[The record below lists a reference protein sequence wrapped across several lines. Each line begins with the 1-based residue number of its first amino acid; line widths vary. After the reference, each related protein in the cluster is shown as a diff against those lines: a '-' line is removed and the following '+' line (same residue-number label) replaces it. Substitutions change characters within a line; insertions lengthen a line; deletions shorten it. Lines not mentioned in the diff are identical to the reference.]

1 VARKSHVFQIK
12 KWLTL
17 GIFASLVLAFIG
29 LGFVFAP
36 GPHGQERRIS
46 FPKGVSLTFIADD
59 LARQNLIHSGFV
71 FRLLARFSGQASQ
84 MRAGEYDVPAGA
96 SMADV
101 LEILT
106 TGDSVLHVVVV
117 PEGLTSQQVVN
128 LIAQLAVLNGDVD
141 VPAEGSL
148 FPETYHLPRGTLRAD
163 FIAQMQKAQSDVL
176 AALWPKRDA
185 NLPIKTPQEA
195 LILASIVEKE
205 TALDSER
212 PLIAAVF
219 INRLRKNMRLQS
231 DPTIIYGLV
240 GGVGTLGRPIRRS
253 EIRRQTAYNTYRIDG
268 LPPTPIANPGR
279 AAIAAVL
286 NPATTKAL
294 YFVADGSGGHVFAD
308 NLKSHER
315 NVKKWRQIRGTG
327 R

>member
-29 LGFVFAP
+29 LGFVFVP

-59 LARQNLIHSGFV
+59 LARQNLIHNGFV
-71 FRLLARFSGQASQ
+71 FRLLARLSGQASQ

-96 SMADV
+96 SMAAV
-101 LEILT
+101 LQILT
-106 TGDSVLHVVVV
+106 TGDSVLHAVVV
-117 PEGLTSQQVVN
+117 PEGLTSQQVVK
-128 LIAQLAVLNGDVD
+128 LIAELAVLNGDVD

-148 FPETYHLPRGTLRAD
+148 LSETYHIARGTMRVD

>member
-29 LGFVFAP
+29 LGFVFVP

-71 FRLLARFSGQASQ
+71 FRLLARSSGQASQ

>member
-1 VARKSHVFQIK
+1 MARKSHVFQIK

-29 LGFVFAP
+29 LGFVFVP

-59 LARQNLIHSGFV
+59 LARQNLIHNGFV
-71 FRLLARFSGQASQ
+71 FRLLARLSGQASQ

-96 SMADV
+96 SMAAV
-101 LEILT
+101 LQILT
-106 TGDSVLHVVVV
+106 TGDSVLHAVVV

-128 LIAQLAVLNGDVD
+128 LIAELAVLNGDVD

-148 FPETYHLPRGTLRAD
+148 LPETYHIARGTLRAD

-219 INRLRKNMRLQS
+219 INRLRQNMRLQS

-253 EIRRQTAYNTYRIDG
+253 EIRRQTAYNTYRMDG

>member
-1 VARKSHVFQIK
+1 MAQKTLVFSIK

-17 GIFASLVLAFIG
+17 GLSAGLLLAFIG
-29 LGFVFAP
+29 AGLVLAP
-36 GPHGQERRIS
+36 GPHGQNQRIS
-46 FPKGVSLTFIADD
+46 IPKGVSLTFMADD
-59 LARQNLIHSGFV
+59 LARQNLVHSSFL
-71 FRLLARFSGQASQ
+71 FRLLARLSGQASQ
-84 MRAGEYDVPAGA
+84 MRAGEYDVPANA
-96 SMADV
+96 SMASIKK
-101 LEILT
+101 ILT
-106 TGDSVLHVVVV
+106 TGNSVLHAVAV
-117 PEGLTSQQVVN
+117 PEGLTSQQVVD
-128 LIAQLAVLNGDVD
+128 LLTELPVLDGAVE
-141 VPAEGSL
+141 VPSEGSL
-148 FPETYHLPRGTLRAD
+148 LPETYHLPRGALRAD
-163 FIAQMQKAQSDVL
+163 LIAQMQKAQSDLL
-176 AALWPKRDA
+176 ASLWPQRVA

-195 LILASIVEKE
+195 VILASIVEKE
-205 TALDSER
+205 TALARER

-253 EIRRQTAYNTYRIDG
+253 EIRRQTDYNTYRIDG

-286 NPATTKAL
+286 NPASSEAL
-294 YFVADGSGGHVFAD
+294 YFVADGTGGHVFAD

-315 NVKKWRQIRGTG
+315 NVKKWRQMRGTG

>member
-1 VARKSHVFQIK
+1 MARKSHVFQIK

-29 LGFVFAP
+29 LGFVFVP

-71 FRLLARFSGQASQ
+71 FRLSARFSGQASQ

-128 LIAQLAVLNGDVD
+128 LIAELAVLNGDVD

-148 FPETYHLPRGTLRAD
+148 LPETYHLPRGTLRAD

>member
-1 VARKSHVFQIK
+1 MAQKTHVFSIK

-17 GIFASLVLAFIG
+17 GLSAGLLLAFIG
-29 LGFVFAP
+29 AGLVLAP
-36 GPHGQERRIS
+36 GPHGQNQRINI
-46 FPKGVSLTFIADD
+46 PKGVSLTFMADD
-59 LARQNLIHSGFV
+59 LARQNLVHSSFL
-71 FRLLARFSGQASQ
+71 FRLLARLSGQASQ
-84 MRAGEYDVPAGA
+84 MRAGEYDVPANA
-96 SMADV
+96 SMASI
-101 LEILT
+101 LKILT
-106 TGDSVLHVVVV
+106 TGNSVLHAVAV
-117 PEGLTSQQVVN
+117 PEGLTSQQVVD
-128 LIAQLAVLNGDVD
+128 LLTELPVLDGAVE
-141 VPAEGSL
+141 VPSEGSL
-148 FPETYHLPRGTLRAD
+148 LPETYHLPRGALRAD
-163 FIAQMQKAQSDVL
+163 LIAQMQKAQSDLL
-176 AALWPKRDA
+176 ASLWPQRAA

-195 LILASIVEKE
+195 VILASIVEKE
-205 TALDSER
+205 TALARER

-253 EIRRQTAYNTYRIDG
+253 EIRRQTDYNTYRIDG

-286 NPATTKAL
+286 NPASSEAL
-294 YFVADGSGGHVFAD
+294 YFVADGTGGHVFAD

-315 NVKKWRQIRGTG
+315 NVKKWRQMRGTG

>member
-1 VARKSHVFQIK
+1 MAQKTHVFSIK

-17 GIFASLVLAFIG
+17 GLSAGLLLAFIG
-29 LGFVFAP
+29 AGLVLAP
-36 GPHGQERRIS
+36 GPHGQNQRIS
-46 FPKGVSLTFIADD
+46 IPKGVSLTFMADD
-59 LARQNLIHSGFV
+59 LARQNLVHSSFL
-71 FRLLARFSGQASQ
+71 FRLLARLSGQASQ
-84 MRAGEYDVPAGA
+84 MRAGEYDVPANA
-96 SMADV
+96 SMASI
-101 LEILT
+101 LKILT
-106 TGDSVLHVVVV
+106 TGTSVLHAVAV
-117 PEGLTSQQVVN
+117 PEGLTSQQVVD
-128 LIAQLAVLNGDVD
+128 LLTELPVLDGAVE
-141 VPAEGSL
+141 VPSEGSL
-148 FPETYHLPRGTLRAD
+148 LPETYHLPRGALRAD
-163 FIAQMQKAQSDVL
+163 LIAQMQKAQSDLL
-176 AALWPKRDA
+176 ASLWPQRAA

-195 LILASIVEKE
+195 VILASIVEKE
-205 TALDSER
+205 TALARER

-253 EIRRQTAYNTYRIDG
+253 EIRRQTDYNTYRIDG

-286 NPATTKAL
+286 NPASSEAL
-294 YFVADGSGGHVFAD
+294 YFVADGTGGHVFAD

-315 NVKKWRQIRGTG
+315 NVKKWRQMRGTG

>member
-1 VARKSHVFQIK
+1 MAQKTHVFSIN

-17 GIFASLVLAFIG
+17 GLSAGLLLAFIG
-29 LGFVFAP
+29 AGLVLAP
-36 GPHGQERRIS
+36 GPYGQNQRIS
-46 FPKGVSLTFIADD
+46 VPKGVSLTFMADD
-59 LARQNLIHSGFV
+59 LARQNLVHSSFM
-71 FRLLARFSGQASQ
+71 FRLLARLSGQASQ
-84 MRAGEYDVPAGA
+84 MRAGEYDVPANA
-96 SMADV
+96 SMASI
-101 LEILT
+101 LKILT
-106 TGDSVLHVVVV
+106 TGNSVLHAVAV
-117 PEGLTSQQVVN
+117 PEGLTSQQVVD
-128 LIAQLAVLNGDVD
+128 LLTELPVLDGAVE
-141 VPAEGSL
+141 VPSEGSL
-148 FPETYHLPRGTLRAD
+148 LPETYHLPRGALRAD
-163 FIAQMQKAQSDVL
+163 LIAQMQKAQSDLL
-176 AALWPKRDA
+176 ASLWPQRAA

-195 LILASIVEKE
+195 VILASIVEKE
-205 TALDSER
+205 TALARER

-253 EIRRQTAYNTYRIDG
+253 EIRRQTDYNTYRIDG

-286 NPATTKAL
+286 NPASSEAL
-294 YFVADGSGGHVFAD
+294 YFVADGTGGHVFAD

-315 NVKKWRQIRGTG
+315 NVKKWRQMRGTG

>member
-1 VARKSHVFQIK
+1 MAQKTHVFSIK

-17 GIFASLVLAFIG
+17 GLSAGLLLAFIG
-29 LGFVFAP
+29 AGLVLAP
-36 GPHGQERRIS
+36 GPHGQNQRIS
-46 FPKGVSLTFIADD
+46 IPKGVSLTFMADD
-59 LARQNLIHSGFV
+59 LARQNLVHSSFL
-71 FRLLARFSGQASQ
+71 FRLLARLSGQASQ
-84 MRAGEYDVPAGA
+84 MRAGEYDVPANA
-96 SMADV
+96 SMASI
-101 LEILT
+101 LKILT
-106 TGDSVLHVVVV
+106 TGNSVLHAVAV
-117 PEGLTSQQVVN
+117 PEGLTSQQVVD
-128 LIAQLAVLNGDVD
+128 LLAELPVLDGAVE

-148 FPETYHLPRGTLRAD
+148 LPETYHLPRGALRAD
-163 FIAQMQKAQSDVL
+163 LIAQMQKAQSDLL
-176 AALWPKRDA
+176 ASLWPQRAA

-195 LILASIVEKE
+195 VILASIVEKE
-205 TALDSER
+205 TALARER

-253 EIRRQTAYNTYRIDG
+253 EIRRQTDYNTYRIDG

-286 NPATTKAL
+286 NPASSEAL
-294 YFVADGSGGHVFAD
+294 YFVADGTGGHVFAD

>member
-1 VARKSHVFQIK
+1 MAQKTHVFSIN

-17 GIFASLVLAFIG
+17 GLSAGLLLAFIG
-29 LGFVFAP
+29 AGLVLAP
-36 GPHGQERRIS
+36 GPHGQNQRIS
-46 FPKGVSLTFIADD
+46 IPKGVSLTFMADD
-59 LARQNLIHSGFV
+59 LARQNLVHSSFL
-71 FRLLARFSGQASQ
+71 FRLLARLSGQASQ
-84 MRAGEYDVPAGA
+84 MRAGEYDVPANA
-96 SMADV
+96 SMASI
-101 LEILT
+101 LKILT
-106 TGDSVLHVVVV
+106 TGNSVLHAVAV
-117 PEGLTSQQVVN
+117 PEGLTSQQVVD
-128 LIAQLAVLNGDVD
+128 LLSELPVLDGAVE

-148 FPETYHLPRGTLRAD
+148 LPETYHLPRGALRAD
-163 FIAQMQKAQSDVL
+163 LIAQMQKAQSDLL
-176 AALWPKRDA
+176 ASLWPQRAA

-195 LILASIVEKE
+195 VILASIVEKE
-205 TALDSER
+205 TALARER

-253 EIRRQTAYNTYRIDG
+253 EIRRQTDYNTYRIDG

-286 NPATTKAL
+286 NPASSEAL
-294 YFVADGSGGHVFAD
+294 YFVADGTGGHVFAD

-315 NVKKWRQIRGTG
+315 NVKKWRQMRGTG

>member
-1 VARKSHVFQIK
+1 MAQKTHVFSIK

-17 GIFASLVLAFIG
+17 GLSAGLLLAFIG
-29 LGFVFAP
+29 AGLVLAP
-36 GPHGQERRIS
+36 GPHGQNQRIS
-46 FPKGVSLTFIADD
+46 IPKGVSLTFMADD
-59 LARQNLIHSGFV
+59 LARQNLVHSSFL

-84 MRAGEYDVPAGA
+84 MRAGEYDVPANA
-96 SMADV
+96 SMASI
-101 LEILT
+101 LKILT
-106 TGDSVLHVVVV
+106 TGNSVLHAVAV
-117 PEGLTSQQVVN
+117 PEGLTSQQVVD
-128 LIAQLAVLNGDVD
+128 LLTELPVLDGAVE
-141 VPAEGSL
+141 VPSEGSL
-148 FPETYHLPRGTLRAD
+148 LPETYHLPRGALRAD
-163 FIAQMQKAQSDVL
+163 LIAQMQKAQSDLL
-176 AALWPKRDA
+176 ASLWPQRAA

-195 LILASIVEKE
+195 VILASIVEKE
-205 TALDSER
+205 TALARER

-253 EIRRQTAYNTYRIDG
+253 EIRRQTDYNTYRIDG

-286 NPATTKAL
+286 NPASSEAL
-294 YFVADGSGGHVFAD
+294 YFVADGTGGHVFAD

-315 NVKKWRQIRGTG
+315 NVKKWRQMRGTG

>member
-1 VARKSHVFQIK
+1 MAQKTHVFSIK

-17 GIFASLVLAFIG
+17 GLSAGLLLAFIG
-29 LGFVFAP
+29 AGLVLAP
-36 GPHGQERRIS
+36 GPHGQNQRIS
-46 FPKGVSLTFIADD
+46 IPKGVSLTFMADD
-59 LARQNLIHSGFV
+59 LARQNLVHSSFM
-71 FRLLARFSGQASQ
+71 FRLLARLSGQASQ
-84 MRAGEYDVPAGA
+84 MRAGEYDVPANA
-96 SMADV
+96 SMASI
-101 LEILT
+101 LKILT
-106 TGDSVLHVVVV
+106 TGNSVLHAVAV
-117 PEGLTSQQVVN
+117 PEGLTSQQVVD
-128 LIAQLAVLNGDVD
+128 LLAELPVLDGAVE

-148 FPETYHLPRGTLRAD
+148 LPETYHLPRGALRAD
-163 FIAQMQKAQSDVL
+163 LIAQMQKAQSDLL
-176 AALWPKRDA
+176 ASLWPQRAA

-195 LILASIVEKE
+195 VILASIVEKE
-205 TALDSER
+205 TALARER

-253 EIRRQTAYNTYRIDG
+253 EIRRQTDYNTYRIDG

-286 NPATTKAL
+286 NPASSEAL
-294 YFVADGSGGHVFAD
+294 YFVADGTGGHVFAD

-315 NVKKWRQIRGTG
+315 NVKKWRQMRGTG

>member
-1 VARKSHVFQIK
+1 MAQKTHVFSIK

-17 GIFASLVLAFIG
+17 GLSAGLLLAFIG
-29 LGFVFAP
+29 AGLVLAP
-36 GPHGQERRIS
+36 GPHGQNQRIS
-46 FPKGVSLTFIADD
+46 IPKGVSLTFMADD
-59 LARQNLIHSGFV
+59 LARQNLVHSSFL
-71 FRLLARFSGQASQ
+71 FRLLARLSGQASQ
-84 MRAGEYDVPAGA
+84 MRAGEYDVPANA
-96 SMADV
+96 SMASIIK
-101 LEILT
+101 ILT
-106 TGDSVLHVVVV
+106 TGNSVLHAVAV
-117 PEGLTSQQVVN
+117 PEGLTSQQVVD
-128 LIAQLAVLNGDVD
+128 LLTELPVLDGAVE
-141 VPAEGSL
+141 VPSEGSL
-148 FPETYHLPRGTLRAD
+148 LPETYHLPRGALRAD
-163 FIAQMQKAQSDVL
+163 LIAQMQKAQSDLL
-176 AALWPKRDA
+176 ASLWPQRAA

-195 LILASIVEKE
+195 VILASIVEKE
-205 TALDSER
+205 TALARER

-253 EIRRQTAYNTYRIDG
+253 EIRRQTDYNTYRIDG

-286 NPATTKAL
+286 NPASSEAL
-294 YFVADGSGGHVFAD
+294 YFVADGTGGHVFAD

-315 NVKKWRQIRGTG
+315 NVKKWRQMRGTG

>member
-1 VARKSHVFQIK
+1 MAQKTHVFSLK
-12 KWLTL
+12 KCLTL
-17 GIFASLVLAFIG
+17 GLSAGLLLAFIG
-29 LGFVFAP
+29 AGLVLAP
-36 GPHGQERRIS
+36 GPHGQNQRIS
-46 FPKGVSLTFIADD
+46 IPKGVSLTFMADD
-59 LARQNLIHSGFV
+59 LARQNLVHSSFM
-71 FRLLARFSGQASQ
+71 FRLLARLSGQASQ
-84 MRAGEYDVPAGA
+84 MRAGEYDVPANA
-96 SMADV
+96 SMASI
-101 LEILT
+101 LKILT
-106 TGDSVLHVVVV
+106 TGNSVLHAVAV
-117 PEGLTSQQVVN
+117 PEGLTSQQVVD
-128 LIAQLAVLNGDVD
+128 LLAELPVLDGAVE

-148 FPETYHLPRGTLRAD
+148 LPETYHLPRGALRAD
-163 FIAQMQKAQSDVL
+163 LIAQMQKAQSDLL
-176 AALWPKRDA
+176 ASLWPQRAA

-195 LILASIVEKE
+195 VILASIVEKE
-205 TALDSER
+205 TALARER

-253 EIRRQTAYNTYRIDG
+253 EIRRQTDYNTYRIDG

-286 NPATTKAL
+286 NPASSEAL
-294 YFVADGSGGHVFAD
+294 YFVADGTGGHVFAD

-315 NVKKWRQIRGTG
+315 NVKKWRQMRGTG

>member
-1 VARKSHVFQIK
+1 MAQKTHVFSIK

-17 GIFASLVLAFIG
+17 GLSAGLLLAFIG
-29 LGFVFAP
+29 AGLVLAP
-36 GPHGQERRIS
+36 GPHGQNQRIS
-46 FPKGVSLTFIADD
+46 IPKGVSLTFMADD
-59 LARQNLIHSGFV
+59 LARQNLVHSSFL
-71 FRLLARFSGQASQ
+71 FRLLARLSGQASQ
-84 MRAGEYDVPAGA
+84 MRAGEYDVPANA
-96 SMADV
+96 SMASI
-101 LEILT
+101 LKILT
-106 TGDSVLHVVVV
+106 TGNSVLHAVAV
-117 PEGLTSQQVVN
+117 PEGLTSQQVVD
-128 LIAQLAVLNGDVD
+128 LLTELPVLDGAVE
-141 VPAEGSL
+141 VPSEGSL
-148 FPETYHLPRGTLRAD
+148 LPETYHLPRGALRAD
-163 FIAQMQKAQSDVL
+163 LIAQMQKAQSDLL
-176 AALWPKRDA
+176 ASLWPQRAA

-195 LILASIVEKE
+195 VILASIVEKE
-205 TALDSER
+205 TALARER

-253 EIRRQTAYNTYRIDG
+253 EIRRQTDYNTYRIDG

-286 NPATTKAL
+286 NPASSEAL
-294 YFVADGSGGHVFAD
+294 YFVADGTGGHVFAD

-315 NVKKWRQIRGTG
+315 NVKKWRQMRGTG

>member
-1 VARKSHVFQIK
+1 MAQKTHVFSIK

-17 GIFASLVLAFIG
+17 GLSAGLLLAFIG
-29 LGFVFAP
+29 AGLVLAP
-36 GPHGQERRIS
+36 GPHGLNQRIS
-46 FPKGVSLTFIADD
+46 IPKGVSLTFMADD
-59 LARQNLIHSGFV
+59 LARQNLVHSSFL
-71 FRLLARFSGQASQ
+71 FRLLARLSGQASQ
-84 MRAGEYDVPAGA
+84 MRAGEYDVPANA
-96 SMADV
+96 SMASI
-101 LEILT
+101 LKILT
-106 TGDSVLHVVVV
+106 TGNSVLHAVAV
-117 PEGLTSQQVVN
+117 PEGLTSQQVVD
-128 LIAQLAVLNGDVD
+128 LLTELPVLDGAVE
-141 VPAEGSL
+141 VPSEGSL
-148 FPETYHLPRGTLRAD
+148 LPETYHLPRGALRAD
-163 FIAQMQKAQSDVL
+163 LIAQMQKAQSDLL
-176 AALWPKRDA
+176 ASLWPQRAA

-195 LILASIVEKE
+195 VILASIVEKE
-205 TALDSER
+205 TALARER

-253 EIRRQTAYNTYRIDG
+253 EIRRQTDYNTYRIDG

-286 NPATTKAL
+286 NPASSEAL
-294 YFVADGSGGHVFAD
+294 YFVADGTGGHVFAD

-315 NVKKWRQIRGTG
+315 NVKKWRQMRGTG